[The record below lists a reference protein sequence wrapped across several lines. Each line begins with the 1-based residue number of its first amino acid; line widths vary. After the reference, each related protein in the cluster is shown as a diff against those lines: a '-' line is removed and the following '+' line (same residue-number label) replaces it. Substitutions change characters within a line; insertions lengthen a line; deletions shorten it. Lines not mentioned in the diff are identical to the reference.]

1 MRSERARRRSDAVAD
16 VLTYVQ
22 YDWRNLAERVRR
34 TIEQALRE
42 GRISLE
48 DSKRLRMRY
57 RQGLEEYTYLVSD

>member
-1 MRSERARRRSDAVAD
+1 
-16 VLTYVQ
+16 
-22 YDWRNLAERVRR
+22 VRR

>member
-1 MRSERARRRSDAVAD
+1 VAD

-22 YDWRNLAERVRR
+22 YDWRTLAERVRR